1 MNKVFIVGNGFDLNL
16 GLETGYP
23 AFYEYYLKQTS
34 PTKVI
39 EKLKD
44 DISKEQFTTWADLE
58 KGLGIY
64 AANCSKND
72 FLEILKNIRYHLT
85 AYLKKQNDQFR
96 YTLSDSFLNDILI
109 PERHLDD
116 VLFNK
121 YQAYRTSFFDDRI
134 DEFDI
139 ISFNYTY
146 SLESILGIKVRN
158 SIVNIPPMNSRLK
171 SGKLV
176 HVHGILDNELTM
188 GVNDISQINN
198 DLFKEDEDI
207 LELFVKPE
215 YNDACLNGNNST
227 CETIINNADVIILFG
242 VSLGESDDK
251 WWKLIGE
258 QVAKRRCVVISY
270 KYDEK
275 KDVIEEPNMKR
286 RWARSEE
293 LRLKKCCGIEDKS
306 NDQLLGV
313 ILVGINK
320 HFFKKPSIIP
330 QKTK

>member
-1 MNKVFIVGNGFDLNL
+1 MNKVFIIGNGFDLNL
-16 GLETGYP
+16 GLETDYP
-23 AFYEYYLKQTS
+23 AFYEYYLKQSS
-34 PTKVI
+34 PVI
-39 EKLKD
+39 LIDKLKE
-44 DISKEQFTTWADLE
+44 DIDKEKFTTWADLE

-64 AANCSKND
+64 ASNCSKND
-72 FLEILKNIRYHLT
+72 FLLILKNIRYHLT
-85 AYLKKQNDQFR
+85 AYLKKQNDQFHF
-96 YTLSDSFLNDILI
+96 TLSDSFLNDILI

-116 VLFNK
+116 VLYNK
-121 YQAYRTSFFDDRI
+121 YQAYRSSFFEDRE
-134 DEFDI
+134 DECDI

-146 SLESILGIKVRN
+146 SLESILGIKARN
-158 SIVNIPPMNSRLK
+158 SIVNIPRLNPGQK
-171 SGKLV
+171 YGKLV

-188 GVNDISQINN
+188 GVNDPSQIYNKA
-198 DLFKEDEDI
+198 FKEDEDI
-207 LELFVKPE
+207 IELFVKPE

-227 CETIINNADVIILFG
+227 CETLINNADVIILFG

-286 RWARSEE
+286 RWAKSEKSK
-293 LRLKKCCGIEDKS
+293 LKKCFGIEDKS
-306 NDQLLGV
+306 DDQLLGI

-320 HFFKKPSIIP
+320 PFFKNPGIYP
-330 QKTK
+330 TKMK